1 MDKLYRELSLKTSK
15 LVTKLYST
23 SFSAGLLCMSR
34 ESQEAIYS
42 IYGFLRQADE
52 IVDTFHEFDKAALI
66 KEFEADYY
74 SCKERGISLNL
85 IINSFVITV
94 KKYNIAPEL
103 VSAFL
108 SSMKS
113 DLDNK
118 EFSEPGIDKY
128 IYGSAEVVGLMCL
141 QVMTRGNYS
150 EYERLKERAMHLS
163 SAFQKINFL
172 RDIKNDTDTLS
183 RNYFPILNE
192 RDFNDF
198 TKKEILDDIYIH
210 FAEALKGVR
219 ELPKRDRAG
228 VYLAYRYYISLTKK
242 IENTPALML
251 KKTRIRVSDY
261 RKFWLFIT
269 SVTRSFLGK
278 SFIK

>member
-23 SFSAGLLCMSR
+23 SFSAGLLCMSK
-34 ESQEAIYS
+34 ESQQAIYS

-52 IVDTFHEFDKAALI
+52 IVDTFHKFNKEELI
-66 KEFEADYY
+66 EEFERDYY
-74 SCKERGISLNL
+74 NCLERGISLNL

-141 QVMTRGNYS
+141 QVMTRGNSS
-150 EYERLKERAMHLS
+150 EYERLKESAMHLS

-172 RDIKNDTDTLS
+172 RDIKNDTDNLS

-192 RDFNDF
+192 SEFNNI
-198 TKKEILDDIYIH
+198 TKKTILDDIYIH
-210 FAEALKGVR
+210 FKEALIGIK

-228 VYLAYRYYISLTKK
+228 VYLAYRYYLSLTKK
-242 IENTPALML
+242 IDKTPALML
-251 KKTRIRVSDY
+251 KKARIRVSDFL
-261 RKFWLFIT
+261 KLWLFIT
-269 SVTRSFLGK
+269 TRIRSFLGK
-278 SFIK
+278 RFVN